1 MERELSHL
9 DSTTVGRYRSLLVKN
24 DFLEQRLAL
33 LTGPVLRKIL
43 IGGILCL
50 CVVLL
55 YFFVVEQGLSRL
67 FYLAFATAILVEC
80 LLRFKREHAIVGDCG
95 KAVGTVLEHKR
106 LGARRGARIKY
117 GFLSAD
123 NKLHVGNVGGTP
135 FMPKEGQSVP
145 IVYKLEDPSISLP
158 LSSFWFY
165 EFPVEFYRS
174 TQSEQIPVD
183 KAPRSSELPR
193 R

>member
-1 MERELSHL
+1 MKRSH
-9 DSTTVGRYRSLLVKN
+9 YRQNNLP
-24 DFLEQRLAL
+24 DA
-33 LTGPVLRKIL
+33 
-43 IGGILCL
+43 
-50 CVVLL
+50 
-55 YFFVVEQGLSRL
+55 
-67 FYLAFATAILVEC
+67 AILMEC
-80 LLRFKREHAIVGDCG
+80 LLRFKRKHAIVSDHG
-95 KAVGTVLEHKR
+95 KAVGTGLVHKR

-135 FMPKEGQSVP
+135 FMPKEGQSLP

-165 EFPVEFYRS
+165 EFPVEYFRS
-174 TQSEQIPVD
+174 TQSEQISID
-183 KAPRSSELPR
+183 KTPRSRELPR